1 MGRDREINLHT
12 YSRVRAREEGVED
25 STEEEVAGAVV
36 ILKGGLAVPPGVSN
50 IAPKPKNCSLNN
62 MSNMT
67 SL

>member
-25 STEEEVAGAVV
+25 STEEEVEGAAA
-36 ILKGGLAVPPGVSN
+36 ILKGGLAVPPGVRN
-50 IAPKPKNCSLNN
+50 IALKPKNCSLNN

>member
-25 STEEEVAGAVV
+25 STEEEVDGAVA
-36 ILKGGLAVPPGVSN
+36 ILKGGLAVPPGVRN
-50 IAPKPKNCSLNN
+50 IALKPKNCSLNN
-62 MSNMT
+62 VSNMT

>member
-1 MGRDREINLHT
+1 MISMQE

-25 STEEEVAGAVV
+25 STEEEVEGAVV
-36 ILKGGLAVPPGVSN
+36 ILKGGLAVPPGVRN
-50 IAPKPKNCSLNN
+50 IVAPQPKNCSLNN

>member
-1 MGRDREINLHT
+1 MQE

-25 STEEEVAGAVV
+25 STEEEVEGAAV
-36 ILKGGLAVPPGVSN
+36 ILKGGLAALPGVSN